1 MYAQKD
7 FLDYYEY
14 NVDYEDLLAG
24 GKSLERDYDDFVG
37 TSLWPAVSEN
47 RFHFNSKED
56 QSLFGTPYI
65 DYGARQYDPAIA
77 RWNAVDPLAEK
88 YYPVTPYAF
97 CTDNPVNLVDPDGMD
112 IWELDSLGH
121 IVAVIRN
128 NEYDA
133 FHIVKQNSYG
143 NWERTGQSI
152 SFDYGTIGKVYSD
165 LERESTVGGK
175 INLTMFEVRGDDNA
189 QNLFEFMA
197 NPEFMGVEW
206 EHIKI
211 GAADSGRNVVGNSHV
226 KDKTGLLRY
235 YFNTGY
241 TIRESN
247 HSHPSG
253 RSQASPNDKAAA
265 KIVQEFQ
272 SECTF
277 YVYIHPYIYTRFGK

>member
-1 MYAQKD
+1 
-7 FLDYYEY
+7 
-14 NVDYEDLLAG
+14 
-24 GKSLERDYDDFVG
+24 
-37 TSLWPAVSEN
+37 
-47 RFHFNSKED
+47 
-56 QSLFGTPYI
+56 
-65 DYGARQYDPAIA
+65 
-77 RWNAVDPLAEK
+77 
-88 YYPVTPYAF
+88 
-97 CTDNPVNLVDPDGMD
+97 
-112 IWELDSLGH
+112 
-121 IVAVIRN
+121 
-128 NEYDA
+128 
-133 FHIVKQNSYG
+133 
-143 NWERTGQSI
+143 
-152 SFDYGTIGKVYSD
+152 
-165 LERESTVGGK
+165 
-175 INLTMFEVRGDDNA
+175 MFEVRGDDNA